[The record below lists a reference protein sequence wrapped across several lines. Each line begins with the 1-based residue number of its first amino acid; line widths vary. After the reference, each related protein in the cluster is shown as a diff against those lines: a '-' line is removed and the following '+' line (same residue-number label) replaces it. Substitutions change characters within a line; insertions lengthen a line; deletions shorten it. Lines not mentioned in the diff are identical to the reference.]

1 MLSWRKSSWIKIY
14 WDNSKSYLKV
24 GSVDSQLL
32 IGWSLLHCGIGQAR
46 TTNVRR
52 QLHNKRGEWA
62 RSEKKRWMV
71 VFSTQTS
78 AARPGAFCEGLVEE
92 NGFPCCTCQQQ
103 FFVMLFYTWFFQ
115 TLTCTLPRLLFSNLA
130 VACWL
135 KKKHAACI
143 SPTWPATVQ
152 WWQFWVGK
160 ISRFNISARR
170 CRQLHCPAIIVARK
184 LGGLNW
190 SSSIVPI

>member
-1 MLSWRKSSWIKIY
+1 MSDDSSITKGGNELEVRKR
-14 WDNSKSYLKV
+14 D
-24 GSVDSQLL
+24 
-32 IGWSLLHCGIGQAR
+32 GWSCFR
-46 TTNVRR
+46 RR
-52 QLHNKRGEWA
+52 Q
-62 RSEKKRWMV
+62 V
-71 VFSTQTS
+71 
-78 AARPGAFCEGLVEE
+78 RPGAFCEGLVEE

-160 ISRFNISARR
+160 ISRFNISVRR

-184 LGGLNW
+184 LGGLN
-190 SSSIVPI
+190 